1 MKKQLLIL
9 LCLLLSTL
17 GFSQKKSEL
26 IAQIDELKTEISTV
40 QQELAG
46 TKRKISSSEAKAE
59 TLANENVALRDANQT
74 LLQNLSSFS
83 ELSKKNSQNVNT
95 TLAALG
101 RKEKQLSNMTSMI
114 ASNDSVAI
122 VLLSKIKQSMGSD
135 AKANFVEGEIVIS
148 NSLNTLFGADN
159 ASEITEE
166 GKAWLEK
173 VSKVIKTNPTQ
184 KIEVEGLN
192 ITGEFG
198 ATFDQA
204 TTISKE
210 LVETYEVSSE
220 RINISVKDGNFKEGI
235 NIKLQPDY
243 KSFYDSVKQNAKNK

>member
-1 MKKQLLIL
+1 MKRHITIL
-9 LCLLLSTL
+9 MALFFTVM
-17 GFSQKKSEL
+17 GIAQKKSEL
-26 IAQIDELKTEISTV
+26 IAEISELKTNLRTV
-40 QQELAG
+40 EQELAS

-59 TLANENVALRDANQT
+59 TLENENNALRDANQT

-101 RKEKQLSNMTSMI
+101 RKEKQLSNMTAMI

-122 VLLSKIKQSMGSD
+122 VLLSKVKQSMGSD
-135 AKANFVEGEIVIS
+135 AKADFVEGEIVIS

-173 VSKVIKTNPTQ
+173 VSKVIKTNPTL

-210 LVETYEVSSE
+210 LVETFEVSSE
-220 RINISVKDGNFKEGI
+220 RVNISVKDGNFKEGI

-243 KSFYDSVKQNAKNK
+243 KSFYDSVKQKAKDN